1 MKVTTVVATISAALA
16 ALFVL
21 TLGDLRVSVQDLRNR
36 FDQTDAAL
44 ADARAQLGQ
53 LRTESAVDIARA
65 FGHMEARLA
74 EAGHRDPARLQHDIL
89 APSVQVN
96 VKGSVGGGT
105 LLFSRDTHSY
115 VISACHVLQKI
126 IPGHDDETREPV
138 EVTLYDDLGASTD
151 TVDADLVAWDDRKD
165 LALLRLRAVHEFPNA
180 ARLASRETLRATR
193 VFTPIYAVGCP
204 LGHDPLP
211 TLGEI
216 ATLNKEVNGER
227 FWMMNAP
234 TIFGNSG
241 GGVFHRETRELLGVS
256 VMVCTYDGAVSTPV
270 PHLGIMVSLETVFDW
285 LDELHYQFIYDPE
298 YPLAA
303 FESSADA
310 KPLRGPTGR
319 ATAPNPASASSN
331 R

>member
-1 MKVTTVVATISAALA
+1 MKGTTVVSTLAAALA

-21 TLGDLRVSVQDLRNR
+21 SLGDLRVSVQELRNHA
-36 FDQTDAAL
+36 DQTDAAL
-44 ADARAQLGQ
+44 AEARAEFGR
-53 LRTESAVDIARA
+53 LRVESAGLTRA
-65 FGHMEARLA
+65 FDRMETRLA
-74 EAGHRDPARLQHDIL
+74 QVGRRDPARLQHDIL

-105 LLFSRDTHSY
+105 LLYSKDTRSY
-115 VISACHVLQKI
+115 IISACHVLQKI
-126 IPGHDDETREPV
+126 LTGADDETREPV
-138 EVTLYDDLGASTD
+138 EVTLYDDQGVSTD

-165 LALLRLRAVHEFPNA
+165 LALLRLRAVREFPNPA
-180 ARLASRETLRATR
+180 QLASRETLRAIR

-216 ATLNKEVNGER
+216 ATLNKVVNGER

-241 GGVFHRETRELLGVS
+241 GGVFHRETRELIGVS

-270 PHLGIMVSLETVFDW
+270 PHLGIMVSLETVYDW
-285 LDELHYQFIYDPE
+285 LDELHYQFLYDPE
-298 YPLAA
+298 YPLEAYGPSPGLQLRHGATNRDPSPSPAA
-303 FESSADA
+303 TSA
-310 KPLRGPTGR
+310 PR
-319 ATAPNPASASSN
+319 
-331 R
+331 

>member
-1 MKVTTVVATISAALA
+1 MKSSTVISVIGAALG
-16 ALFVL
+16 ALLIL
-21 TLGDLRVSVQDLRNR
+21 TLGDLRVSVQELKNR
-36 FDQTDAAL
+36 FDHS
-44 ADARAQLGQ
+44 
-53 LRTESAVDIARA
+53 EIA
-65 FGHMEARLA
+65 LA
-74 EAGHRDPARLQHDIL
+74 EARAEFGSLRAEHAAGLDRALSRIELKSSLPDAVRLQRDIM

-105 LLFSRDTHSY
+105 LLFSRDTRSY
-115 VISACHVLQKI
+115 VVTACHVVQKI
-126 IPGHDDETREPV
+126 IAGRDEETREAV
-138 EVTLYDDLGASTD
+138 EVTLYDELGAAAD

-165 LALLRLRAVHEFPNA
+165 LALLRLRALHEFPNA
-180 ARLASRETLRATR
+180 ARLATRETLRALR

-211 TLGEI
+211 TVGEI

-241 GGVFHRETRELLGVS
+241 GGVFHRETRELVGVS

-270 PHLGIMVSLETVFDW
+270 PHLGIMVSLEAVYDW
-285 LDELHYQFIYDPE
+285 LDDLGYPFIYDPAT
-298 YPLAA
+298 PLEA
-303 FESSADA
+303 FEPA
-310 KPLRGPTGR
+310 PLGGLPKNASGR
-319 ATAPNPASASSN
+319 AEPAAPAATSSS